1 MHQPIRV
8 LFLCEGNA
16 DRSQMAEGLLRVEGG
31 DRFEVHSAGI
41 DPRPLDPL
49 AVAAMQEVGIDIA
62 GQPSKHLNDYEDMQF
77 DYVVTLCEQVVGS
90 CLDFARDGHSLHW
103 QCSDPSDSPGSDAD
117 RLAAFRQAREEIK
130 ENLDAWLKTLPVH
143 DC

>member
-16 DRSQMAEGLLRVEGG
+16 DRSQMAEGLLQARG
-31 DRFEVHSAGI
+31 DQRFEVHSAGI

-49 AVAAMQEVGIDIA
+49 AVAAMQEIGIDISQ
-62 GQPSKHLNDYEDMQF
+62 QPSKHLNDYEDMQF

-90 CLDFARDGHSLHW
+90 CLDFARDGHTLHW
-103 QCSDPSDSPGSDAD
+103 HCADPSDSSGSDAD
-117 RLAAFRQAREEIK
+117 RLTAFRKARDEIK
-130 ENLDAWLKTLPVH
+130 GLLEIWIEALPV
-143 DC
+143 